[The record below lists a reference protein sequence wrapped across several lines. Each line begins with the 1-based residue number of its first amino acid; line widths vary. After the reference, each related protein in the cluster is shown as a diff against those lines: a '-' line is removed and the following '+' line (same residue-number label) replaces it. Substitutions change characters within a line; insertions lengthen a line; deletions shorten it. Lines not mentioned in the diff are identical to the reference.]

1 MTDLRA
7 EEELRFAA
15 DAGKFEVGGRV
26 DRVVRGPSG
35 ALRVGDYK
43 TSRDPDAFVRR
54 GNVEKGT
61 ALQVPLYALAAA
73 RTFDAPFVTGEVL
86 SVPLRPERDR
96 RGARE
101 RERQLDLETIEA
113 STTRPLAVL
122 GKLLRDGNFPFRKHD
137 GCRYCAY
144 AIACRRTHP
153 SSTQRVAAF
162 AGFSSYFEL
171 DGGTP

>member
-1 MTDLRA
+1 MRSL
-7 EEELRFAA
+7 
-15 DAGKFEVGGRV
+15 
-26 DRVVRGPSG
+26 SG

-73 RTFDAPFVTGEVL
+73 PSFDAQFVSGEVL

-96 RGARE
+96 RGSRE

-113 STTRPLAVL
+113 STARPLAVL
-122 GKLLRDGNFPFRKHD
+122 SGLLRDGHFPFREHD

-144 AIACRRTHP
+144 AVACRRKHP
-153 SSTQRVAAF
+153 SSAQRVAAF
-162 AGFSSYFEL
+162 AGFAPYFEL